1 MFCVYLNPRRP
12 LIIDITAMMDDDQSQ
27 AEPKGADQPLT
38 GGDPTYLD
46 LDPKPYTTE
55 NIPDSWNGDR
65 DPKMV
70 PMFRQ

>member
-1 MFCVYLNPRRP
+1 MYLNIRRP

-46 LDPKPYTTE
+46 LDPKPYPTE
-55 NIPDSWNGDR
+55 YFVKTEDVFSYLLNMDNN
-65 DPKMV
+65 
-70 PMFRQ
+70 